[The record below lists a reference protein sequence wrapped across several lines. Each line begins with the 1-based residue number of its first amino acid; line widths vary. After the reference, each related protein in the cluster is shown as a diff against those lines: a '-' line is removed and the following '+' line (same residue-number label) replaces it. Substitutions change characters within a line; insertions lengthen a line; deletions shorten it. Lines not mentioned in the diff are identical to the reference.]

1 MNISRFQAK
10 FILEDKLLAG
20 KPFNNFPIL
29 YEIRGPLDVAV
40 LRQALSAIMATH
52 DSMRARFPEVEGVLS
67 LVLEKNAE
75 PPFEVVHLDDEAAIE
90 AFSREFVLRPFHL
103 ASEPPHRTALVQ
115 RGPNDF
121 LLLFVVHHILTDGV
135 TLEPL
140 LPQWAAAYNAL
151 ISGDQPPVV
160 QADSYAD
167 YIEMEQAQQLD
178 FSNDF
183 QFWHN
188 YLGDAPLT
196 VALPHTHGPEGFKTL
211 YFEIEGVLRE
221 KLNHFARKHKSTPF
235 WLLTAAWATL
245 LNRYSDQEIIP
256 INYPVNLRPPRFSH
270 LLGPFIN
277 NLPILARCGDE
288 VTFTAL
294 LAQMTTDRRICRPHQ
309 RPMLADIV
317 EYLRRHGKA
326 GGTVLNVGIAETALR
341 TTYPFPLSGCSVR
354 ALTPPPVGLAA
365 ELLLEYDE
373 RPDAVH
379 CRLTYDGSRYTESFT
394 RQMTRHLLHI
404 LKAVPDNADRPL
416 YTLLAAD
423 STDHAFLQCGIA
435 TDMPF
440 PPFRPLHSW
449 FEEHAAQDPERIALT
464 DIQGKIS
471 YGALKRRTDQIARSL
486 CAWKDGVQG
495 RAVGICLPRETDL
508 VAALLGV
515 LKAGGVYLPL
525 DPDLPP
531 ARRACMLK
539 DAQAAGLIASR
550 EQCNRIFGERENVL
564 PLLDLSTLSH
574 EAAELSSS
582 FHETLSSDP
591 AYIIYTSGSTGQPK
605 GVVIEHGALANQ
617 IEWFQYVFKG
627 NPDDVVLQKTPIGF
641 DASIWELFW
650 WMRSGAQLVLL
661 EPQGEKQPSVIAKT
675 IARHRVNIVQFVPSL
690 LREVLRVAE
699 KDELASVRHLFCGGE
714 TLTGD
719 LVAKIREQPGFS
731 GQIHNLYGP
740 TETTVDAS
748 WHTVPTPALLPI
760 PIGKPVANT
769 RIYLLDRHKGLQLPF
784 LPGELCIAGVQVARG
799 YLHRPELTARHFIEW
814 QNERLYRSGDLARW
828 TENGE
833 LEFLGRIDRQVKLRG
848 LRIETEEIEAAL
860 LRCMG
865 VTAAAVRLYGAD
877 GDRLGAWVS
886 GTVDPENLRKQL
898 AQTLPEYMLPNVIVR
913 LDALPHTASG
923 KIDYRAL
930 PEPKHGEEKRQNF
943 APPRTP
949 EEELLCMLFAEILG
963 LKQVGRDDDFV
974 RLGGH
979 SLLAIRLQA
988 AIHRAFGVELPFAAL
1003 FTEGTPAHLAQMLAQ
1018 ASPLPSIHESQLTR
1032 APLSHAQLRL
1042 WFLDRFEDGGSV
1054 NNIPLALRLRG
1065 ELNVA
1070 ALETALHQ
1078 LFARHA
1084 ALHTVVETDE
1094 NGHAFQVV
1102 RDFTPEPLVPEPCA
1116 EAELANLM
1124 RQEAGI
1130 RFDLCEGP
1138 LLRWRLLRFGVKDHV
1153 LLLSLHH
1160 LVCDGW
1166 SCGILFKELS
1176 ELYDAHCAGRA
1187 PNLSPV
1193 SSVSYIDFTLW
1204 QRNWLDEERINGES
1218 LWWRRELADIPQLL
1232 GLPTDRVR
1240 PEILSNHGDRVP

>member
-1 MNISRFQAK
+1 
-10 FILEDKLLAG
+10 
-20 KPFNNFPIL
+20 
-29 YEIRGPLDVAV
+29 
-40 LRQALSAIMATH
+40 
-52 DSMRARFPEVEGVLS
+52 
-67 LVLEKNAE
+67 
-75 PPFEVVHLDDEAAIE
+75 
-90 AFSREFVLRPFHL
+90 
-103 ASEPPHRTALVQ
+103 
-115 RGPNDF
+115 
-121 LLLFVVHHILTDGV
+121 
-135 TLEPL
+135 
-140 LPQWAAAYNAL
+140 
-151 ISGDQPPVV
+151 
-160 QADSYAD
+160 
-167 YIEMEQAQQLD
+167 
-178 FSNDF
+178 F

-221 KLNHFARKHKSTPF
+221 QLNHFARKHKSTPF

-270 LLGPFIN
+270 LLGSFIN
-277 NLPILARCGDE
+277 NLPILACCGDE

-294 LAQMTTDRRICRPHQ
+294 LAQMTADRRICRPHQ

-317 EYLRRHGKA
+317 EYLRCHGKA
-326 GGTVLNVGIAETALR
+326 GGPVLNVGIAETALR
-341 TTYPFPLSGCSVR
+341 TTYPFPLSGCSVQ

-379 CRLTYDGSRYTESFT
+379 CRLTYDGSRYTESFAQ
-394 RQMTRHLLHI
+394 QMTRHLLQI

-416 YTLLAAD
+416 YTLLAVD
-423 STDHAFLQCGIA
+423 DIDHAFLQCGIA

-464 DIQGKIS
+464 DIQGEIS

-486 CAWKDGVQG
+486 CSWKDGVQG

-525 DPDLPP
+525 DPELPP
-531 ARRACMLK
+531 ARLAFMLK

-550 EQCNRIFGERENVL
+550 EQCNRIFEEGENVL
-564 PLLDLSTLSH
+564 PLLDLSTLPH
-574 EAAELSSS
+574 EAAEVSSS
-582 FHETLSSDP
+582 SHETLPSDP

-605 GVVIEHGALANQ
+605 GVVIEYGALANQ
-617 IEWFQYVFKG
+617 IEWFQCVFKG

-799 YLHRPELTARHFIEW
+799 YLHRPELTARHFVEW

-886 GTVDPENLRKQL
+886 GAVDPESLRKQL
-898 AQTLPEYMLPNVIVR
+898 AQTLPEY
-913 LDALPHTASG
+913 
-923 KIDYRAL
+923 
-930 PEPKHGEEKRQNF
+930 
-943 APPRTP
+943 
-949 EEELLCMLFAEILG
+949 
-963 LKQVGRDDDFV
+963 
-974 RLGGH
+974 
-979 SLLAIRLQA
+979 
-988 AIHRAFGVELPFAAL
+988 
-1003 FTEGTPAHLAQMLAQ
+1003 
-1018 ASPLPSIHESQLTR
+1018 
-1032 APLSHAQLRL
+1032 
-1042 WFLDRFEDGGSV
+1042 
-1054 NNIPLALRLRG
+1054 
-1065 ELNVA
+1065 
-1070 ALETALHQ
+1070 
-1078 LFARHA
+1078 
-1084 ALHTVVETDE
+1084 
-1094 NGHAFQVV
+1094 
-1102 RDFTPEPLVPEPCA
+1102 
-1116 EAELANLM
+1116 
-1124 RQEAGI
+1124 
-1130 RFDLCEGP
+1130 
-1138 LLRWRLLRFGVKDHV
+1138 
-1153 LLLSLHH
+1153 
-1160 LVCDGW
+1160 
-1166 SCGILFKELS
+1166 
-1176 ELYDAHCAGRA
+1176 
-1187 PNLSPV
+1187 
-1193 SSVSYIDFTLW
+1193 
-1204 QRNWLDEERINGES
+1204 
-1218 LWWRRELADIPQLL
+1218 
-1232 GLPTDRVR
+1232 
-1240 PEILSNHGDRVP
+1240 